1 MSTTQ
6 ATYRTGTYYGETET
20 RHIWEIADEQ
30 GIAAELYVAMDTLTV
45 VNIETREDR
54 RGEGLARALWE
65 TATAAMPV
73 IHDLPAHRTPEG
85 DAFAEAVGGESAT
98 ECHVTYCTCSDDCDD
113 DNPYGY

>member
-6 ATYRTGTYYGETET
+6 ATYRIGTYYGETET
-20 RHIWEIADEQ
+20 RHIWEITDEQ

-65 TATAAMPV
+65 A
-73 IHDLPAHRTPEG
+73 
-85 DAFAEAVGGESAT
+85 AT

-113 DNPYGY
+113 DSPYGY